1 VPEADAFAS
10 PAREVPTEVDGLAER
25 ERFSDT
31 LVDVLREA
39 ARREGVEV

>member
-1 VPEADAFAS
+1 
-10 PAREVPTEVDGLAER
+10 VDDLAER

-31 LVDVLREA
+31 LVEVLRAA